1 MNKFKFLLLFG
12 LKKRIARKSFIIT
25 NTILA
30 LAIMII
36 INIPALISI
45 FGSDEEV
52 EPLDILIV
60 NETTDED
67 YPLSDTLVE
76 YLNMGR
82 EEPRFQEAEGTLDDH
97 GDFWE
102 EGSLDILLVFSAE
115 LSQPE
120 VDIYTKDNSL
130 NNTLTSTIQVFLNEY
145 QNINYGQFRVMDAP
159 GDGEEGMD
167 EETQAFIQGV
177 STIIILP
184 VFILILMATQFLG
197 VDIIEEKSSKAIE
210 TIISSVPSKIH
221 FMTKILYNILF
232 LIIQSALLLL
242 FAFIGSLIG
251 RLLSSSPDI
260 EALTLLS
267 ELASRMPNWP
277 ALLAIMLL
285 FLVFGTLLFLCLA
298 ALIAAIATTQEDYQ
312 QFQAPLI
319 LLILGGFYM
328 AIFLPMMGFDT
339 IVKAAAYIPFFS
351 TLVAPIAYA
360 SGIINLFEVLI
371 SLFLLALTVVL
382 FMYLITPVYRVAILS
397 YEETKFFRRIR
408 FYIKK
413 AFSKR

>member
-328 AIFLPMMGFDT
+328 AIFLPVMGFDT